1 MLINTF
7 GYLKVFLFSLLWQ
20 WALPYHQLSSVS
32 PVVGKTGIFAL
43 FFAHKKIMADSFFI
57 KKLHHMAGALPR
69 AKNASS
75 HFKVISLKSVFIPKL
90 FRNETT
96 SIRFRKKNKSIL
108 RDYRDETSRLQ
119 TLFDGHFRHSFCIT
133 FMNAIVIIGP
143 RTRQWFHLG
152 RVKGLKNWC

>member
-1 MLINTF
+1 MTVGTTIPSAVKCQSSCWQNKHF
-7 GYLKVFLFSLLWQ
+7 CAVFCSQ
-20 WALPYHQLSSVS
+20 
-32 PVVGKTGIFAL
+32 
-43 FFAHKKIMADSFFI
+43 KIMADSFFI

-96 SIRFRKKNKSIL
+96 YTLLEKNKSIL